1 MQIYSRYK
9 LPVVPGLKCEEH
21 SLTEQVYKDQ
31 CDLNFLI
38 KKYGLDDDPFALTM
52 YIDPTTRKMQFVDTT
67 LVPDLYAAL
76 SAQRHLRQMFDEL
89 DYSQKKKFNFS
100 VEAFQDFCMTASE
113 DEIKKL
119 GLKNLV
125 FKDMP
130 AASDAASDVASD
142 AASDVASDALSTGD
156 KSEVKA

>member
-1 MQIYSRYK
+1 MEIYSRYK
-9 LPVVPGLKCEEH
+9 LPVVAGLKFTDH

-67 LVPDLYAAL
+67 SVPDLYAAL
-76 SAQRHLRQMFDEL
+76 AAQRNLRQMFDEL
-89 DYSQKKKFNFS
+89 DYAQKKKFDFS
-100 VEAFQDFCMTASE
+100 VDAFQDFCMTASE
-113 DEIKKL
+113 DDIKKL

-125 FKDMP
+125 FRDGP
-130 AASDAASDVASD
+130 SPSPQPVQPDAASASGEP
-142 AASDVASDALSTGD
+142 AGD
-156 KSEVKA
+156 KPESKA

>member
-1 MQIYSRYK
+1 MEIYSRYK
-9 LPVVPGLKCEEH
+9 LPVVPGLKCEEN

-52 YIDPTTRKMQFVDTT
+52 YLDPSSRKMQFVDTT
-67 LVPDLYAAL
+67 QVPDLYAAL
-76 SAQRHLRQMFDEL
+76 AAQRNLRQIFDEL
-89 DYSQKKKFNFS
+89 DYAQQKRFDFS
-100 VEAFQDFCMTASE
+100 VEAFQDFCLTASE

-125 FKDMP
+125 FQDFSSP
-130 AASDAASDVASD
+130 APVPPDAPASDAPPA
-142 AASDVASDALSTGD
+142 GEK
-156 KSEVKA
+156 KSELKA

>member
-1 MQIYSRYK
+1 MEIYSRYK
-9 LPVVPGLKCEEH
+9 LPVVTGLKCEEH

-52 YIDPTTRKMQFVDTT
+52 YLDPTSRKMQFVDTT
-67 LVPDLYAAL
+67 QVPDLYAAL
-76 SAQRHLRQMFDEL
+76 AAQRNLRQIFDEL
-89 DYSQKKKFNFS
+89 DYTQKQKFNFS
-100 VEAFQDFCMTASE
+100 VEAFQDFCMSASE

-125 FKDMP
+125 FKEMP
-130 AASDAASDVASD
+130 ASAAPASDGASDAP
-142 AASDVASDALSTGD
+142 
-156 KSEVKA
+156 SEGKKLEENKA